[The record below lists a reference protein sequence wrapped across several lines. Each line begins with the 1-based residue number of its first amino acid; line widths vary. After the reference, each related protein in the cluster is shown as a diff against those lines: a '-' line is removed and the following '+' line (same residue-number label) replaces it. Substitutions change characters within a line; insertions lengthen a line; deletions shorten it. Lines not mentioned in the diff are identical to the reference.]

1 MPEHGG
7 DRPLMIQSQQVANH
21 AIDWRDKLIK
31 TKKKISNRA
40 LVVAALI
47 LWLSMSV
54 AMVLLALFPLFLFG
68 NKPALVMVCPNIP
81 GILAAAPLST
91 APTCIFILPV
101 IACHSYR
108 FGLWNR
114 LILPLSGIVCGV
126 STSKAVLKYF
136 GISGLYNGPLLLGG
150 AIVGFASGALFVQL
164 IEQIGPDICWR
175 NVCSLQ
181 ALFRNSPTVSES

>member
-7 DRPLMIQSQQVANH
+7 DRPLAIQSQWVTNH

-31 TKKKISNRA
+31 PKKKISYRA
-40 LVVAALI
+40 LFVSALI
-47 LWLSMSV
+47 LWLSMSA

-68 NKPALVMVCPNIP
+68 NKPALVMVWLNIP

-101 IACHSYR
+101 IARHSYR

-126 STSKAVLKYF
+126 STSKTVLEYF

-150 AIVGFASGALFVQL
+150 AIVGFASGSLFVQL
-164 IEQIGPDICWR
+164 IAQIGPDICWR
-175 NVCSLQ
+175 NVSSLQ
-181 ALFRNSPTVSES
+181 GVLRNNSTVSET